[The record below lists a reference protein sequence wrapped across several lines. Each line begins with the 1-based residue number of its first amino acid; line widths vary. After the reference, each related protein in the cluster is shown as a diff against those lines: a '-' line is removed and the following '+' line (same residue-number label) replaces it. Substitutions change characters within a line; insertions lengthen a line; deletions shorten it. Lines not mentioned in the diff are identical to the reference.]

1 MNRLVVSILLLA
13 VMSAGCFWSVF
24 ITIDKTN
31 ELSGYIDQVEQAHS
45 EGDSEAAVKYANQLH
60 DAWDSVLHYSIL
72 VNDLGHA
79 MEITSCIA
87 EISSFA
93 EEGDDELYAACD
105 RAQAQLR
112 AFPRNA
118 DSHALENTLTVSERI
133 RRIKLLAGCEPA
145 SMTKKSARK
154 KRWRNTRL

>member
-93 EEGDDELYAACD
+93 EEGDDELYG
-105 RAQAQLR
+105 
-112 AFPRNA
+112 P
-118 DSHALENTLTVSERI
+118 HATVHRRSLSFSAEMQTPTLWKI
-133 RRIKLLAGCEPA
+133 L
-145 SMTKKSARK
+145 
-154 KRWRNTRL
+154 

>member
-1 MNRLVVSILLLA
+1 MNEPSCCKHTA
-13 VMSAGCFWSVF
+13 AGV
-24 ITIDKTN
+24 DKTN

-105 RAQAQLR
+105 RAQAQLELFR
-112 AFPRNA
+112 EMQTP
-118 DSHALENTLTVSERI
+118 TLWKI
-133 RRIKLLAGCEPA
+133 L
-145 SMTKKSARK
+145 
-154 KRWRNTRL
+154 

>member
-13 VMSAGCFWSVF
+13 LMSAGCFWSVF

-79 MEITSCIA
+79 MEITVLHSRNI
-87 EISSFA
+87 
-93 EEGDDELYAACD
+93 L
-105 RAQAQLR
+105 LR
-112 AFPRNA
+112 RGG
-118 DSHALENTLTVSERI
+118 
-133 RRIKLLAGCEPA
+133 RR
-145 SMTKKSARK
+145 
-154 KRWRNTRL
+154 